1 MRINDKEVPVLQKE
15 EAAQPEVPG
24 TKIDYADRPASRILE
39 DLIEAVRKDDVKT
52 MRAIGKKYF
61 PD

>member
-1 MRINDKEVPVLQKE
+1 MLQKE